1 MNLGAKLKEGKTKI
15 IYANPDDLATEIMF
29 FKDSITAGDGAKKDT
44 ISGKGAIDWQTHV
57 NIMEYLKRRGL
68 QNLAFHSA
76 LETGCCLI
84 KKVDKILPLE
94 IVARRVAAG
103 SVLSSGF
110 EEGQKF
116 DPLYHQIFYKD
127 DFLHDPLLDDNFL
140 RVIEEKYQFPIFSE
154 ARTLS
159 EKIFLLLE
167 EAFARENHQYIDQK
181 IEVGIIFNGQRYD
194 SQQSQIVL
202 VDEIT
207 AGSMRVWPYAK
218 ANPDLSQPNVLSELD
233 KSGMKDKQL
242 YREGKSLDQVK
253 KGFEQIMEMTARFE

>member
-1 MNLGAKLKEGKTKI
+1 M
-15 IYANPDDLATEIMF
+15 
-29 FKDSITAGDGAKKDT
+29 
-44 ISGKGAIDWQTHV
+44 
-57 NIMEYLKRRGL
+57 
-68 QNLAFHSA
+68 
-76 LETGCCLI
+76 
-84 KKVDKILPLE
+84 
-94 IVARRVAAG
+94 
-103 SVLSSGF
+103 
-110 EEGQKF
+110 
-116 DPLYHQIFYKD
+116 
-127 DFLHDPLLDDNFL
+127 
-140 RVIEEKYQFPIFSE
+140 
-154 ARTLS
+154 S